1 MDRKC
6 GGVSLLYDLKAT
18 LQVFLVG
25 ECEVAWIGV
34 LHKESHDVLISPL
47 TKHLEIA
54 LLGQPTVI
62 LEEASKRV

>member
-1 MDRKC
+1 MDLKC

-25 ECEVAWIGV
+25 KGEVSGIGV
-34 LHKESHDVLISPL
+34 LGKERYDVLICTL

-62 LEEASKRV
+62 LEEASKRI